1 MKLCKP
7 HIMLSFRNQV
17 STIKFAWFYK
27 KAFKHSINKLAHWVV
42 HFGRLERIFSTKIN
56 MMKAFFQSTLILLVT
71 LCSASKS
78 VAQFATLKGNIH
90 EITDHRNMVI
100 NQVRVVVINN
110 ATHALEAATW
120 TDERGNFEL
129 NVSLNSSFSVAV
141 SKDLFFP
148 QTKIISSVGAKDGAD
163 IRTGF
168 EMSRL
173 PGFIF
178 DAMLTELLENGD
190 FKDSITRTHI
200 EVYNNTAQ
208 QQILDIPSN
217 KTTTFKVRLEQGNH
231 YTMMIRKKGYFT
243 KRVEAYVNVNDC
255 ILCFEG
261 LGYVDPNVIDNMTRG
276 NNMGT
281 LSARIFL
288 KKIALNQ
295 VITNEK
301 IYYDYNKSDIRTDAA
316 NELDKIVT
324 LMNDNPSLKI
334 ELGSH
339 TDSRGRDEY
348 NMELSERRAVAAVD
362 YIVAIG
368 AVDSSRI
375 APKGYGE
382 TRLIN
387 RCGDAVACGETEHQ
401 KNRRTELRI
410 TGIKEV
416 DFKEKSLTEI
426 IAADK
431 IERIRRG
438 FLDKTTINT
447 RPIVVADT
455 KIKKKK

>member
-1 MKLCKP
+1 
-7 HIMLSFRNQV
+7 
-17 STIKFAWFYK
+17 
-27 KAFKHSINKLAHWVV
+27 
-42 HFGRLERIFSTKIN
+42 
-56 MMKAFFQSTLILLVT
+56 MMRAFFQLSSILLVMMA
-71 LCSASKS
+71 SATDS
-78 VAQFATLKGNIH
+78 VAQFATLKGNIY

-100 NQVRVVVINN
+100 NQVRVAVTNN
-110 ATHALEAATW
+110 ATHALEAAGW

-129 NVSLNSSFSVAV
+129 NVSLNSSFNVV
-141 SKDLFFP
+141 VTKDLFFP

-168 EMSRL
+168 EMTRL
-173 PGFIF
+173 PGFVF

-200 EVYNNTAQ
+200 EVYNNTTEK
-208 QQILDIPSN
+208 QILDIPSN

-243 KRVEAYVNVNDC
+243 KRVEAFVNVNDC

-301 IYYDYNKSDIRTDAA
+301 IYYDYNKSDIRADAA
-316 NELDKIVT
+316 SELDKIVT
-324 LMNDNPSLKI
+324 LLNDNPSLNI

-339 TDSRGRDEY
+339 TDSRGREEY
-348 NMELSERRAVAAVD
+348 NMDLSKKRAISAVN
-362 YIVAIG
+362 YIVSIG
-368 AVDSSRI
+368 NVDSTRI
-375 APKGYGE
+375 APQGYGE
-382 TRLIN
+382 TKLLN
-387 RCGDAVACGETEHQ
+387 RCADGATCSEEDHQ

-426 IAADK
+426 IATDNA
-431 IERIRRG
+431 ERIRRG
-438 FLDKTTINT
+438 FLDKATINT